1 MKLRSICLACLCLVW
16 GANADPERIAEY
28 CVQFLDD
35 NTYLPMLIKDLD
47 EPIKE
52 WNYPDSVVCK
62 GYPCPTR
69 WTRESKVYFP
79 HDINCPDEI
88 YSLTH
93 PRSSHGGGVTTV
105 CFDCAS
111 YEMPVKLKRLDKIR
125 LHGSRDGNNERWD
138 SGEKVPLKLTNAREA
153 LKKFYGQLF
162 RGHWIAEWDP
172 HNDVGVEPIEADF
185 FARLVGE
192 CNDTIPSLE
201 YCVNG
206 SKNAELH
213 LTNYYDV
220 LPELSFGDG
229 ETMACPGEMNVEK
242 TIEMDFEK
250 YGKRKLVHY
259 VEQDTCHAKAIVA
272 NEVYLPVPKY
282 ISAKALKGIPAKKL
296 YGTTVPVIS
305 KNTLTCNFKTI
316 ERDVV
321 FYARIGGK
329 CSKDD
334 LWEKKKMNLDRTGQT
349 ADVQIHDESMVF
361 YWDECGDGCRTPGKC
376 IKMKDL
382 LK

>member
-16 GANADPERIAEY
+16 VASADPERVAEY
-28 CVQFLDD
+28 CAKFLDD

-62 GYPCPTR
+62 EYPCQTR
-69 WTRESKVYFP
+69 WARTSTVYFP
-79 HDINCPDEI
+79 RDINCPDEI
-88 YSLTH
+88 YTLIH
-93 PRSSHGGGVTTV
+93 PDGRHKGEISRF
-105 CFDCAS
+105 CFDCPS
-111 YEMPVKLKRLDKIR
+111 YGGTTKLKRLDKIR
-125 LHGSRDGNNERWD
+125 LHGSRDGNNTQWD
-138 SGEKVPLKLTNAREA
+138 SDEKVPLKLMNGREA
-153 LKKFYGQLF
+153 LKNFYGQPF
-162 RGHWIAEWDP
+162 RGHWVAEWDP
-172 HNDVGVEPIEADF
+172 SSDVDPIEVDF
-185 FARLVGE
+185 HARLVGE
-192 CNDTIPSLE
+192 CNDSIPALE

-206 SKNAELH
+206 SKNVELH

-220 LPELSFGDG
+220 LPTLSFGDG
-229 ETMACPGEMNVEK
+229 ETTACPGEMNVEK
-242 TIEMDFEK
+242 TFEMDLGKF
-250 YGKRKLVHY
+250 GKRKLVHY
-259 VEQDTCHAKAIVA
+259 VEQDTCHAKALVA
-272 NEVYLPVPKY
+272 NEIYLPVPKY

-329 CSKDD
+329 CSKDG
-334 LWEKKKMNLDRTGQT
+334 LWEKKKMNFDRTGQT
-349 ADVQIHDESMVF
+349 ADVRIHDESMVF
-361 YWDECGDGCRTPGKC
+361 YWDDCGEGCRTPGKC